1 MKIIRFALVIAA
13 TLTAFASCN
22 KPVPEEPEEV
32 IKPVIQLA
40 TTEVELASDGTA
52 VDLAYMIEN
61 PVEGQKIS
69 VVNDAP
75 WLAVSTDKAR
85 VLSFSADINETGA
98 VRQAQV
104 VLSYE
109 GAEDVTVEVSQEFFV
124 NPLKVEISGVTA
136 TGVTF
141 SITTSDP
148 ELTWIPMVTYK
159 ESFEYFDSAD
169 ELFQNDLEYFAY
181 LADIQ
186 DMSLAEFIDMMTA
199 AGSMENVT
207 FDGLQPSV
215 DYVLYAYGI
224 TREGRRT
231 TDIVSAPFTTEP
243 PYEGDITF
251 TFTAEE
257 VDYNLNYTI
266 TPSHTGVPFYYDIV
280 PWTTLEEWKV
290 KHGGN
295 LRDAIQAEEIDAR
308 VNELLELGMISG
320 PEDFFAIY
328 NESNVVDWGNLP
340 LKASTKYVIY
350 ACRWDENCVLS
361 GPVSTY
367 EHTSQPIGQSSN
379 EITLTIDN
387 ITQSSVDATADV
399 TNEDPY
405 VIIPLRKSEIDG
417 MTDEETF
424 VYVTTKYDYLISE
437 YTFSGNMT
445 KTFPR
450 MRPDTDYVV
459 LAFGYK
465 AETMTTS
472 EMDRVEFKTLPAG
485 DPKDCTFEFK
495 VTPDVDFA
503 FVEVLPSDKGQFYHW
518 IVYPSY
524 YTAENVKEYIQ
535 KTIEIYYEGDVA
547 TFSSWELSLGDD
559 SANAW
564 DLYPATEYKVGA
576 VVMDYDTGEFLSDV
590 FFSEPFTTLEKK
602 YADITFNFEYGP
614 YYDLGQLVNAG
625 QKQFADLLGDG
636 DAIMPIKLEVEGKC
650 SAYYYAIYQN
660 DLMDEEEYPDEL
672 FYAGLEGGGFTRAA
686 TNFIVKYDTKMTLT
700 AMAYDYDG
708 NVTKIYRAP
717 LFFTQDGAS
726 PAKDFIASL
735 NKSQAR
741 SAQAMPVA
749 SANVASKTLPENR
762 LDARQI
768 QAKHDEA
775 MMKVEDI
782 RRERLM
788 KEVLDLKTRKSK
800 MIAK

>member
-1 MKIIRFALVIAA
+1 MKIIRFALAIAA

-69 VVNDAP
+69 VVNDAQ

-199 AGSMENVT
+199 AGSMEDVT

-437 YTFSGNMT
+437 YTFSGDMT

-472 EMDRVEFKTLPAG
+472 KMDRVEFKTLPAG

-535 KTIEIYYEGDVA
+535 KTIEVYYEGDVA

-590 FFSEPFTTLEKK
+590 VFSEPFTTLEKK

-625 QKQFADLLGDG
+625 QEQFADLLGDG

-650 SAYYYAIYQN
+650 SAFYYAIYQN

>member
-1 MKIIRFALVIAA
+1 MKIIRFAIAIAA

-69 VVNDAP
+69 VVNDAQ

-199 AGSMENVT
+199 AGSMEDVT

-417 MTDEETF
+417 MTDAETF

-437 YTFSGNMT
+437 YTFSGDMT

-535 KTIEIYYEGDVA
+535 KTIEVYYEGDVA

-590 FFSEPFTTLEKK
+590 VFSEPFTTLEKK

>member
-1 MKIIRFALVIAA
+1 MKIIRFALAIAA

-52 VDLAYMIEN
+52 VELAYMIEN

-69 VVNDAP
+69 VVNDAQ

-199 AGSMENVT
+199 AGSMEDVT

-424 VYVTTKYDYLISE
+424 VYVTTKYDYIISE
-437 YTFSGNMT
+437 YTFSGDMT

-535 KTIEIYYEGDVA
+535 KTIEVYYEGDVA

-590 FFSEPFTTLEKK
+590 VFSEPFTTLEKK

>member
-1 MKIIRFALVIAA
+1 MKIIRFALATAA
-13 TLTAFASCN
+13 TFAAFASCN

-69 VVNDAP
+69 VVNDAQ

-199 AGSMENVT
+199 AGSMEDVT

-437 YTFSGNMT
+437 YTFSGDMT

-450 MRPDTDYVV
+450 MRPDR
-459 LAFGYK
+459 K
-465 AETMTTS
+465 AH
-472 EMDRVEFKTLPAG
+472 V
-485 DPKDCTFEFK
+485 
-495 VTPDVDFA
+495 
-503 FVEVLPSDKGQFYHW
+503 
-518 IVYPSY
+518 
-524 YTAENVKEYIQ
+524 
-535 KTIEIYYEGDVA
+535 
-547 TFSSWELSLGDD
+547 
-559 SANAW
+559 
-564 DLYPATEYKVGA
+564 
-576 VVMDYDTGEFLSDV
+576 
-590 FFSEPFTTLEKK
+590 
-602 YADITFNFEYGP
+602 
-614 YYDLGQLVNAG
+614 
-625 QKQFADLLGDG
+625 
-636 DAIMPIKLEVEGKC
+636 
-650 SAYYYAIYQN
+650 
-660 DLMDEEEYPDEL
+660 
-672 FYAGLEGGGFTRAA
+672 
-686 TNFIVKYDTKMTLT
+686 
-700 AMAYDYDG
+700 
-708 NVTKIYRAP
+708 
-717 LFFTQDGAS
+717 
-726 PAKDFIASL
+726 
-735 NKSQAR
+735 
-741 SAQAMPVA
+741 
-749 SANVASKTLPENR
+749 
-762 LDARQI
+762 
-768 QAKHDEA
+768 
-775 MMKVEDI
+775 
-782 RRERLM
+782 
-788 KEVLDLKTRKSK
+788 
-800 MIAK
+800 

>member
-1 MKIIRFALVIAA
+1 MKIIRFALAIAA

-52 VDLAYMIEN
+52 VELAYMIEN

-69 VVNDAP
+69 VVNDAQ

-199 AGSMENVT
+199 AGSMEDVT

-399 TNEDPY
+399 ANEDPY

-437 YTFSGNMT
+437 YTFSGDMT

-503 FVEVLPSDKGQFYHW
+503 FVEVSPSDKGQFYHW

-535 KTIEIYYEGDVA
+535 KTIEVYYEGDVA

-590 FFSEPFTTLEKK
+590 VFSEPFTTLEKK

-625 QKQFADLLGDG
+625 QEQFADLLGDG

>member
-1 MKIIRFALVIAA
+1 MAA
-13 TLTAFASCN
+13 MLSAFASCN
-22 KPVPEEPEEV
+22 KPVPEEPEEE
-32 IKPVIQLA
+32 KTPVIQLA
-40 TTEVELASDGTA
+40 KTEVELASDGTA

-69 VVNDAP
+69 VANDAQ

-85 VLSFSADINETGA
+85 VISFSADINETGA
-98 VRQAQV
+98 VREAQV
-104 VLSYE
+104 VISYE
-109 GAEDVTVEVSQEFFV
+109 GAEDVTVDVSQEFFV

-186 DMSLAEFIDMMTA
+186 EMSLAEFIDMMSA

-215 DYVLYAYGI
+215 DYVLYAYGV

-251 TFTAEE
+251 SFTADEE
-257 VDYNLNYTI
+257 DYVLNYTI
-266 TPSHTGVPFYYDIV
+266 TPSHTGVPFFYDIV

-308 VNELLELGMISG
+308 VNELLDLGMISG

-328 NESNVVDWGNLP
+328 NESNVVDWGNMP

-387 ITQSSVDATADV
+387 ITQSSVDASADV

-437 YTFSGNMT
+437 YTFSGDMT

-472 EMDRVEFKTLPAG
+472 EMERAEFKTLPAG
-485 DPKDCTFEFK
+485 DPADCTFEFK

-503 FVEVLPSDKGQFYHW
+503 FVEVMPSDKGQFYHW

-576 VVMDYDTGEFLSDV
+576 VIMDYDTGEFLSDV
-590 FFSEPFTTLEKK
+590 VFSEPFTTLEKK

-625 QKQFADLLGDG
+625 QKQFEDFLGDG
-636 DAIMPIKLEVEGKC
+636 DALMPISLEVEGKC
-650 SAYYYAIYQN
+650 SAFYYAIYQN

-672 FYAGLEGGGFTRAA
+672 FYAGLEGGGFSRPS

-726 PAKDFIASL
+726 PGKDFIASL
-735 NKSQAR
+735 KKSSQSR
-741 SAQAMPVA
+741 SAQSMPLA
-749 SANVASKTLPENR
+749 TSDVASKTLPENR
-762 LDARQI
+762 LDAKQV

-775 MMKVEDI
+775 MMKVKDI

-788 KEVLDLKTRKSK
+788 KEVLDLKARKSK
-800 MIAK
+800 MIAR

>member
-1 MKIIRFALVIAA
+1 MKIYRFALAMVAM
-13 TLTAFASCN
+13 LSAFASCN
-22 KPVPEEPEEV
+22 KPVPEEPEEE
-32 IKPVIQLA
+32 KTPVIQLA
-40 TTEVELASDGTA
+40 KTEVELASDGTA

-69 VVNDAP
+69 VVNDAQ

-85 VLSFSADINETGA
+85 VISFSADINETGA
-98 VRQAQV
+98 VREAQV
-104 VLSYE
+104 VISYE
-109 GAEDVTVEVSQEFFV
+109 GAEDVTVDVSQEFFV

-159 ESFEYFDSAD
+159 EGFEYFDSAD

-186 DMSLAEFIDMMTA
+186 DMSLAEFIDMMSA

-215 DYVLYAYGI
+215 DYVLYAYGV

-251 TFTAEE
+251 SFTAEE
-257 VDYNLNYTI
+257 IDYNLNYTI

-308 VNELLELGMISG
+308 VNELLDLGMISG

-328 NESNVVDWGNLP
+328 NESNVVDWGNMP

-367 EHTSQPIGQSSN
+367 EHTSQSIGQSSN

-387 ITQSSVDATADV
+387 ITQSSVDASADV

-437 YTFSGNMT
+437 YTFSGDMT

-472 EMDRVEFKTLPAG
+472 EMERAEFKTLPAG
-485 DPKDCTFEFK
+485 DPADCTFEFK

-503 FVEVLPSDKGQFYHW
+503 FVEVMPSDKGQFYHW

-535 KTIEIYYEGDVA
+535 KTIEIYYEGDVV

-590 FFSEPFTTLEKK
+590 VFSEPFTTLEKK

-625 QKQFADLLGDG
+625 QEQFADLLGDG

>member
-1 MKIIRFALVIAA
+1 MKIIRFALATAA
-13 TLTAFASCN
+13 TFAAFASCN

-69 VVNDAP
+69 VVNDAQ

-199 AGSMENVT
+199 AGSMEDVT

-437 YTFSGNMT
+437 YTFSGDMT

-524 YTAENVKEYIQ
+524 YTAENVKEFIQ
-535 KTIEIYYEGDVA
+535 KTIEVYYEGDVA

-590 FFSEPFTTLEKK
+590 VFSEPFTTLEKK

>member
-1 MKIIRFALVIAA
+1 MKIIRFALAIAA

-52 VDLAYMIEN
+52 VELAYMIEN

-69 VVNDAP
+69 VVNDAQ

-199 AGSMENVT
+199 AGSMEDVT

-437 YTFSGNMT
+437 YTFSGDMT

-625 QKQFADLLGDG
+625 QEQFADLLGDG

>member
-1 MKIIRFALVIAA
+1 MKIIRFALAIAA

-69 VVNDAP
+69 VVNDAQ

-199 AGSMENVT
+199 AGSMEDVT

-437 YTFSGNMT
+437 YTFSGDMT

-535 KTIEIYYEGDVA
+535 KTIEVYYEGDVA

-590 FFSEPFTTLEKK
+590 VFSEPFTTLEKK

>member
-1 MKIIRFALVIAA
+1 MKIIRFALAIAA

-69 VVNDAP
+69 VVNDAQ

-199 AGSMENVT
+199 AGSMEDVT

-437 YTFSGNMT
+437 YTFSGDMT

-472 EMDRVEFKTLPAG
+472 DMDRVEFKTLPAG

-535 KTIEIYYEGDVA
+535 KTIEVYYEGDVA

-590 FFSEPFTTLEKK
+590 VFSEPFTTLEKK